1 MIRRRHDRVRRACLT
16 VVLTLPCRFNV
27 GISLVKLARYRQA
40 ARYILD
46 AIRLQHAD
54 ASSNVKSMKSVTSDI
69 LWNTLGTTCMQ

>member
-1 MIRRRHDRVRRACLT
+1 MPDLESQ
-16 VVLTLPCRFNV
+16 LPRRFNV

-54 ASSNVKSMKSVTSDI
+54 ASSNIKSMKSVTSDI